1 MNRVTSGSVFSGES
15 NTVGLLD
22 MYGFESRSTN
32 YLEQL
37 VVNAFN
43 EQVQSFYNQSVFQW
57 EMVSVTDTN
66 NEKKTKYSYRY
77 SNK

>member
-1 MNRVTSGSVFSGES
+1 M
-15 NTVGLLD
+15 GLLD

-32 YLEQL
+32 YIEQL

-57 EMVSVTDTN
+57 EMVSVDDQIGVTTGRVLVKILDMFLYVYTLH
-66 NEKKTKYSYRY
+66 
-77 SNK
+77 

>member
-1 MNRVTSGSVFSGES
+1 MCITYVAFSGES

-57 EMVSVTDTN
+57 EMVRSF
-66 NEKKTKYSYRY
+66 ELMSA
-77 SNK
+77 